1 MSARE
6 PTLAEIDERA
16 RRTALDPYEQAAV
29 NLLAH
34 AGWDYS
40 VLSMV
45 FEVNEGGIRN
55 YTDTVASEELANA
68 ALDLTRRGR
77 L

>member
-1 MSARE
+1 MNSRQR
-6 PTLAEIDERA
+6 TVAELDERV

-34 AGWDYS
+34 TGWDYS

-45 FEVNEGGIRN
+45 FEVDKDNVRN
-55 YTDTVASEELANA
+55 YCDDVAADELADA
-68 ALDLTRRGR
+68 ALDLTRRGY

>member
-1 MSARE
+1 MSSGK
-6 PTLAEIDERA
+6 PTVAELDERV

-34 AGWDYS
+34 TGWEHS

-45 FEVNEGGIRN
+45 FEVDETQVRN
-55 YTDTVASEELANA
+55 YTDDVAAEELADA
-68 ALDLTRRGR
+68 SLYLARRGH